1 MKSPVKTEEFERC
14 VICGKT
20 TNILVSTPIEM
31 RENYEIGMGQVC
43 VDCVRKQQ
51 EVNTLQKTLNVGQI
65 QYAVEQSR
73 KASNKKY

>member
-1 MKSPVKTEEFERC
+1 MNSPLNKEEYERC
-14 VICGKT
+14 VVCGKT

-51 EVNTLQKTLNVGQI
+51 EVNTLQKTLNTGQI

-73 KASNKKY
+73 EASNKKY